1 MLFILLDYMILFL
14 RQLKFIQ
21 RQNLFI
27 LKVILIFMSLKVSDI
42 GEKELVRYI
51 IANSK
56 KITPDD
62 AAITPFYNSNLI
74 STCDML
80 IQSRHFPKN
89 MSYYDMGFKSVTVNV
104 SDLAAMGAK
113 PLGFLL
119 SMAIPK
125 NLEVDNFKEIVGGVL
140 KACDYYSIPL
150 IGGDTNEASEIIIS
164 GTALGLCDNPL
175 MKNNYKKD
183 DLIAITGDIGLA
195 ALGFEIDDLDSIYVK
210 HALRPKARINEGQIL
225 KKYGATS
232 ATDITDGLASE
243 LYEIKKD
250 GFGFMIHEELLGI
263 TDEYKNLASNLN
275 LDYLDL
281 VFHIGEDFELLFTI
295 SKENLE
301 KLPIE
306 YKVIGIVSDSDVI
319 ELTLENGFVEQ
330 IKNKGYEHYVGE

>member
-1 MLFILLDYMILFL
+1 MT
-14 RQLKFIQ
+14 
-21 RQNLFI
+21 
-27 LKVILIFMSLKVSDI
+27 LKVSDI

-56 KITPDD
+56 EITPDD
-62 AAITPFYNSNLI
+62 AAITPFYNFNLI

-80 IQSRHFPKN
+80 IQSRHFPKC
-89 MSYYDMGFKSVTVNV
+89 MSYFDMGFKSVTVNV
-104 SDLAAMGAK
+104 SDLAAMGAN

-125 NLEVDNFKEIVGGVL
+125 ELEVNDFKEIMDGVL

-164 GTALGLCDNPL
+164 GTALGFCDEPL

-195 ALGFEIDDLDSIYVK
+195 ALGFEIGSLDNIYTK
-210 HALRPKARINEGQIL
+210 HALKPKARIKEGQIL
-225 KKYGATS
+225 KEYGATS

-263 TDEYKNLASNLN
+263 TDEYKELANSLN

-281 VFHIGEDFELLFTI
+281 ILHVGEDFELLFTI
-295 SKENLE
+295 SKENLD
-301 KLPIE
+301 KLPIDC
-306 YKVIGIVSDSDVI
+306 KVIGVVTDSDII
-319 ELTLENGFVEQ
+319 ELTLENGFIEK
-330 IKNKGYEHYVGE
+330 IKNKGYEHYVSG